1 MTEPN
6 ERIPNAL
13 DMDRALKIRQ
23 MTDERE
29 AYKVVAE
36 YRTEF
41 LQDAEK
47 KIFDLEGERNHWKMV
62 AENKQKALEMAW
74 GEKDR
79 LKAEI
84 LQEAVEREKQLIEI
98 LKKYIAL
105 PGGTRS
111 LSAKDQ
117 KAQALIDSFNR
128 RSAIKGE

>member
-84 LQEAVEREKQLIEI
+84 LQEAAKRGKVWLLGRASKYRLSYDTKAATLLTHEAEGIE
-98 LKKYIAL
+98 
-105 PGGTRS
+105 
-111 LSAKDQ
+111 
-117 KAQALIDSFNR
+117 
-128 RSAIKGE
+128 SAIKGE